1 MGIILASASPRR
13 REILTMLGVKDMRI
27 IPAVGDELVPENVPP
42 EEIVRALALAKARE
56 VAPLAREDEAVIAAD
71 TIVYHKGRIFGKP
84 HSRREAEDMLRELS
98 GDTHSV
104 FTGIAVIKND
114 RELCRAEETK
124 VSFRPLSEDEISAYI
139 DSGEPMDKAGAY
151 GAQGLASIFVQGIE
165 GDFFNVMGLP
175 VCLLDSMLRQFGMAF
190 LSTMQA

>member
-104 FTGIAVIKND
+104 FTGIAVIKNG

-175 VCLLDSMLRQFGMAF
+175 VCLLDSMLGQFGMAF

>member
-124 VSFRPLSEDEISAYI
+124 VSFRPLREDEISAYI